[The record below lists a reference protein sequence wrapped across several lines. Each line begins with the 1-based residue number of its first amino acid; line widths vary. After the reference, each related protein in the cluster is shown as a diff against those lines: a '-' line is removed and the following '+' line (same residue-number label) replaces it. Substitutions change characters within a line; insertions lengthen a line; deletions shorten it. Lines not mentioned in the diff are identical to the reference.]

1 MGRWRPREEGQ
12 LGEVWPNCRWWGWRK
27 GAWVEPAGSGPPR
40 EPAGA
45 REDVLGGGGRGGG
58 AAIDLVMEN
67 EEVGAWVREGS
78 AAEKLNRSWSRGL
91 ETGRAGLGQWECQP
105 IPADRVLSL

>member
-1 MGRWRPREEGQ
+1 M
-12 LGEVWPNCRWWGWRK
+12 LLAHV
-27 GAWVEPAGSGPPR
+27 
-40 EPAGA
+40 
-45 REDVLGGGGRGGG
+45 DL
-58 AAIDLVMEN
+58 IDLVMEN